1 MFVCCNVYRNNLEHV
16 LEEKDGIATDSEPKF
31 EEQISNKLNKANSIV
46 GLIRRNFAIL
56 NAHLFIVWWLV

>member
-1 MFVCCNVYRNNLEHV
+1 M
-16 LEEKDGIATDSEPKF
+16 EEKDGVATDSELKF

-56 NAHLFIVWWLV
+56 NAHLFIVW